1 MNAFIQAAQ
10 HENISGNLINIGNG
24 KGISIKD
31 LIYKCAEILKI
42 KNININVSNERN
54 RPEKAKFLILYV
66 TIQPHK
72 KRFHGHL
79 QYPLLKD

>member
-1 MNAFIQAAQ
+1 MK
-10 HENISGNLINIGNG
+10 ISHSNLINIGNG

-54 RPEKAKFLILYV
+54 RPEKSEFLILYV
-66 TIQPHK
+66 TIILHK